1 MRKKLIFEI
10 NCVIIY
16 YVYLYLTF
24 RKAHTMKEDYL
35 VTIVTRQEI
44 EGERDLLEVT
54 THGHLEGE
62 GDSYTL
68 IYTEQEE
75 DGTES
80 TTKLQVEKG
89 NLITVS
95 REGSISTYMLI
106 EKEMRHLSHH
116 VTPYGSFSMG
126 VCGNEISS
134 DMTAEGGK
142 LKFSY
147 ATDIE
152 KNPLGMIE
160 FDITAKRKTNY
171 KGEQEEL

>member
-1 MRKKLIFEI
+1 
-10 NCVIIY
+10 
-16 YVYLYLTF
+16 
-24 RKAHTMKEDYL
+24 MKEDYL

-44 EGERDLLEVT
+44 DGERELLEVT

-62 GDSYTL
+62 GDSYIL

-89 NLITVS
+89 TVTVN
-95 REGSISTYMLI
+95 REGSIATYMVI
-106 EKEMRHLSHH
+106 EKEVRNLSHH

-126 VCGNEISS
+126 VCGAEIKS
-134 DMTAEGGK
+134 DMTEEGGK
-142 LKFSY
+142 LRFSY

-152 KNPLGMIE
+152 RNPLGIIE
-160 FDITAKRKTNY
+160 FDITVKRKNNY
-171 KGEQEEL
+171 RAEQEEL

>member
-1 MRKKLIFEI
+1 M
-10 NCVIIY
+10 
-16 YVYLYLTF
+16 
-24 RKAHTMKEDYL
+24 MKEDYL

-80 TTKLQVEKG
+80 TTKLQKEKG
-89 NLITVS
+89 SVTVN
-95 REGSISTYMLI
+95 REGSIATYMVI
-106 EKEMRHLSHH
+106 EREVRNLSHH

-126 VCGNEISS
+126 VCGEEIES

-142 LKFSY
+142 LRFSY
-147 ATDIE
+147 ATDIVR
-152 KNPLGMIE
+152 NPLGIFE
-160 FDITAKRKTNY
+160 FDITVKRKNNY
-171 KGEQEEL
+171 RAEQEEF

>member
-1 MRKKLIFEI
+1 M
-10 NCVIIY
+10 
-16 YVYLYLTF
+16 
-24 RKAHTMKEDYL
+24 MKEDYL

-80 TTKLQVEKG
+80 TTKLQVEKEK
-89 NLITVS
+89 LITVN
-95 REGSISTYMLI
+95 REGSISTYMMI
-106 EKEMRHLSHH
+106 EKEARNLSHH
-116 VTPYGSFSMG
+116 VTPYGSISMG
-126 VCGNEISS
+126 VCGKEIISQ
-134 DMTAEGGK
+134 MTPDGGK
-142 LKFSY
+142 LRFSY

-152 KNPLGMIE
+152 KQPLGTIE
-160 FDITAKRKTNY
+160 FDITVKRKTIR
-171 KGEQEEL
+171 KAEQEEL

>member
-1 MRKKLIFEI
+1 MIFELI
-10 NCVIIY
+10 CVIIY

-24 RKAHTMKEDYL
+24 RKAQTMKEDYL

-54 THGHLEGE
+54 THGHLEGD

-80 TTKLQVEKG
+80 TTRLQVEKG
-89 NLITVS
+89 KLITVN
-95 REGSISTYMLI
+95 REGSIATYMLI
-106 EKEMRHLSHH
+106 ENEVRHHSHH
-116 VTPYGSFSMG
+116 VTPYGSLSMG
-126 VCGNEISS
+126 VCGKEIMS
-134 DMTAEGGK
+134 DMTAEGGR
-142 LKFSY
+142 LRFSY

-152 KNPLGMIE
+152 KNPLGVIE
-160 FDITAKRKTNY
+160 FDITARRKNGY
-171 KGEQEEL
+171 IKEQEEH

>member
-1 MRKKLIFEI
+1 
-10 NCVIIY
+10 
-16 YVYLYLTF
+16 
-24 RKAHTMKEDYL
+24 MKEDYL

-44 EGERDLLEVT
+44 EGEKDLLEVT

-89 NLITVS
+89 SSVTVN
-95 REGSISTYMLI
+95 REGSIATYMII
-106 EKEMRHLSHH
+106 EKEVRHLSHH

-126 VCGNEISS
+126 VCGKEIVS

-142 LKFSY
+142 LRFSY

-152 KNPLGMIE
+152 KNPLGIIE
-160 FDITAKRKTNY
+160 FDITVKRKNNY
-171 KGEQEEL
+171 KTEQEEL

>member
-1 MRKKLIFEI
+1 
-10 NCVIIY
+10 
-16 YVYLYLTF
+16 
-24 RKAHTMKEDYL
+24 MKEDYL

-89 NLITVS
+89 TVTVN
-95 REGSISTYMLI
+95 REGSIATYMVI
-106 EKEMRHLSHH
+106 EKEVRNLSHH

-126 VCGNEISS
+126 VCGAEIES
-134 DMTAEGGK
+134 DMTKEGGR
-142 LKFSY
+142 LRFSY

-152 KNPLGMIE
+152 RNPLGIIE
-160 FDITAKRKTNY
+160 FDITVKRKNNY
-171 KGEQEEL
+171 RAEQEEL

>member
-1 MRKKLIFEI
+1 
-10 NCVIIY
+10 
-16 YVYLYLTF
+16 
-24 RKAHTMKEDYL
+24 MKEDYL

-80 TTKLQVEKG
+80 TTKLQAEKTAV
-89 NLITVS
+89 TVN
-95 REGSISTYMLI
+95 REGSIATYMII
-106 EKEMRHLSHH
+106 EKEVRHLSHH

-126 VCGNEISS
+126 VCGTEIESE
-134 DMTAEGGK
+134 MTEEGGR
-142 LKFSY
+142 LRFSY

-152 KNPLGMIE
+152 RNPLGIIE
-160 FDITAKRKTNY
+160 FDITVKRKNNY
-171 KGEQEEL
+171 RAEQEEL

>member
-1 MRKKLIFEI
+1 M

-16 YVYLYLTF
+16 YVYLYFAL
-24 RKAHTMKEDYL
+24 RKVKMMKEDYL
-35 VTIVTRQEI
+35 VTIVTNQEI
-44 EGERDLLEVT
+44 EGEHELLEVT

-89 NLITVS
+89 SLVTVN
-95 REGSISTYMLI
+95 REGSISTYMII
-106 EKEMRHLSHH
+106 EREVRHLSHH

-126 VCGNEISS
+126 VCGNEIMS

-142 LKFSY
+142 LRFSY

-152 KNPLGMIE
+152 KNPLGTIE
-160 FDITAKRKTNY
+160 FDITAKRKPGY
-171 KGEQEEL
+171 KAEQEEH

>member
-1 MRKKLIFEI
+1 
-10 NCVIIY
+10 
-16 YVYLYLTF
+16 
-24 RKAHTMKEDYL
+24 MKEDYL

-44 EGERDLLEVT
+44 EGEKDLLEIT

-89 NLITVS
+89 KAITVN
-95 REGSISTYMLI
+95 REGSISTYMII
-106 EKEMRHLSHH
+106 ENEVRHLSHH
-116 VTPYGSFSMG
+116 VTPYGNFSMG
-126 VCGNEISS
+126 VCGKEIMS
-134 DMTAEGGK
+134 DMTADGGS
-142 LKFSY
+142 LRFSY

-152 KNPLGMIE
+152 KNPLGVIE
-160 FDITAKRKTNY
+160 FDITAKRKTGY
-171 KGEQEEL
+171 KAEQEEH